1 MSSVERKAP
10 GAAAE
15 GGVVESTEDGEA
27 ALYRL
32 LFGVAA
38 FFYVAWWP
46 LNYFAMNVGGD
57 PLWERC
63 LVSSFAI
70 LGYAT
75 TTRRE
80 WRRFS
85 PWMAEVVIYAITV
98 HYFSLIV
105 RNSFTDVLQVGLFI
119 TLSAIGLVPRRVAFT
134 LVYCG
139 VATATA
145 GLACYWGDVDGST
158 WTLVFGGVTT
168 LEAVGLGIAM
178 RMQRVTAARERAE
191 QGLVLAK
198 EEAER
203 AAKAKDELLA
213 KVSHELRTPMNG
225 VVNMVRLAQD
235 APLTPVQNEY
245 LETANACADDMLK
258 IINDLLDVS
267 KAQAGR
273 MTLHP
278 TRFSLAEMLERAL
291 KELVLRAATKG
302 IAMRVMV
309 HPDVPDSL
317 YGDELRLQQVLINL
331 IGNAVKFTEEGTI
344 ELEIGALPEHGQ
356 PSRVRLAVRVGDS
369 GPGIP
374 ADRLEQ
380 IFVAFAQADGS
391 VSRRFGGT
399 GLGLTISSELVELMG
414 GRLTVTSELGV
425 GSNFRFE
432 VVLDRAPPVLSVEQ
446 EAAAQPP
453 LPTPSLRRLAVL
465 VAEDNQTNERIV
477 RAILER
483 AGHEVTAVG
492 NGLRALEE
500 LSRRPFDVVLLDVQM
515 PEMDGFEAARHIRGG
530 AVPGRERVPLVALT
544 AQAIDG
550 DRERCLQAGMDAYL
564 AKPVDRAELIRT
576 VERLAPPPD
585 PAATSA
591 DAAVDEAD
599 LHDRLGGDPALLATV
614 LTTYR
619 VESRALLASIERA
632 VEEQAGPSLRHVA
645 HNLKGALLT
654 LGAKQ
659 AARAAAE
666 LEEVGAT
673 DSWGTRDQALRTL
686 ERELARVDSFIEERY
701 PAIVSSSVAP

>member
-1 MSSVERKAP
+1 MSSVERKGP
-10 GAAAE
+10 ESAAATAAD
-15 GGVVESTEDGEA
+15 ESTEEGEA

-32 LFGVAA
+32 LFAVAA

-46 LNYFAMNVGGD
+46 LNYFAMNVAID
-57 PLWERC
+57 PLWERASVAAVA
-63 LVSSFAI
+63 L
-70 LGYAT
+70 LGYLT
-75 TTRRE
+75 TTRPG
-80 WRRFS
+80 WRRLS
-85 PWMAEVVIYAITV
+85 PWVAETVIYVITV

-105 RNSFTDVLQVGLFI
+105 RNSFSDILQVGLFI
-119 TLSAIGLVPRRVAFT
+119 TLSSIGLVPRRVSFT
-134 LVYCG
+134 LAYCG
-139 VATATA
+139 VGT
-145 GLACYWGDVDGST
+145 GLAALACFFGEVSSST

-168 LEAVGLGIAM
+168 LEAVGVGIAM
-178 RMQRVTAARERAE
+178 RMQRITTARERAE
-191 QGLVLAK
+191 RALVEAK
-198 EEAER
+198 ETAER
-203 AAKAKDELLA
+203 AARAKDELLA

-235 APLTPVQNEY
+235 APLTPAQSEY

-273 MTLHP
+273 MALHP
-278 TRFSLAEMLERAL
+278 TRFSLAAMLERAL
-291 KELVLRAATKG
+291 KELVLRAASKG

-317 YGDELRLQQVLINL
+317 FGDELRLQQVLINL
-331 IGNAVKFTEEGTI
+331 IGNAAKFTEAGTI
-344 ELEIGALPEHGQ
+344 ELEIGAVAERAL
-356 PSRVRLAVRVGDS
+356 PSRVRLAVRVSDT

-425 GSNFRFE
+425 GSSFRFE

-446 EAAAQPP
+446 EAPQTAPVPQPP
-453 LPTPSLRRLAVL
+453 SRRAAVL

-483 AGHEVTAVG
+483 AGHEVIAVN
-492 NGLRALEE
+492 NGRRALEE
-500 LSRRPFDVVLLDVQM
+500 LARRPFDVVLLDVQM
-515 PEMDGFEAARHIRGG
+515 PELDGFETARRIRSG

-544 AQAIDG
+544 AQAIAG
-550 DRERCLQAGMDAYL
+550 DRERCLAAGMDACL
-564 AKPVDRAELIRT
+564 SKPVDRAELIKT
-576 VERLAPPPD
+576 VQQLAPAPD
-585 PAATSA
+585 P
-591 DAAVDEAD
+591 DAALDEAD
-599 LHDRLGGDPALLATV
+599 LQDRLGTDPALLATV
-614 LTTYR
+614 LKTYR
-619 VESRALLASIERA
+619 VESRTLFASIERA
-632 VEEQAGPSLRHVA
+632 VQEQAGPSLRHVA

-654 LGAKQ
+654 LGAKH

-673 DSWGTRDQALRTL
+673 AAWGTRDQALRTL
-686 ERELARVDSFIEERY
+686 ERELARVDTFIEQRY
-701 PAIVSSSVAP
+701 AEIVSSSIAP